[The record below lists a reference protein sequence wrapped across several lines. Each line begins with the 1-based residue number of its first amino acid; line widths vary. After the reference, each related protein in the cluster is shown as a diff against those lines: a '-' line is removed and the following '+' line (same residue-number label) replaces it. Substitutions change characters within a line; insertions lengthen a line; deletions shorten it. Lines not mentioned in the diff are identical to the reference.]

1 MQIAADAVVSIHYH
15 LRNQAGETLDKSDA
29 DRPLTY
35 IQGMGNIIPGLEDAL
50 EGKAAGAKLNVVVAP
65 EDGYGPRDESLIQVV
80 PRAAFGDVADL
91 HIGQQF
97 HADTQHG
104 PMVIQV
110 TKIDGDN
117 VTVDGNHELA
127 GVELHFDV
135 EVVAVREAT
144 EEELEH
150 GHVHDGHCGHGHH

>member
-29 DRPLTY
+29 DRPLVY
-35 IQGMGNIIPGLEDAL
+35 IHGAGNIIPGLEEAL
-50 EGKAAGAKLNVVVAP
+50 EGETVGVKMNVVVAP
-65 EDGYGPRDESLIQVV
+65 GDGYGERDDALIQVV
-80 PRAAFGDVADL
+80 PRSAFDGAEEL
-91 HIGQQF
+91 HLGQQF

-104 PMVIQV
+104 PMVIQI
-110 TKIDGDN
+110 TKIEGDQ

-135 EVVAVREAT
+135 EVVAVRAAS
-144 EEELEH
+144 EEELAH
-150 GHVHDGHCGHGHH
+150 GHVHDGHCGSHH

>member
-29 DRPLTY
+29 DRPLVY
-35 IQGMGNIIPGLEDAL
+35 IHGAGNIIPGLEEAL
-50 EGKAAGAKLNVVVAP
+50 EGETVGVKMNVVVAP
-65 EDGYGPRDESLIQVV
+65 ADGYGVRDDALIQVV
-80 PRAAFGDVADL
+80 PRSAFDGAEEL
-91 HIGQQF
+91 HLGQQF

-104 PMVIQV
+104 PMVIQI
-110 TKIDGDN
+110 TKIEGDQ

-135 EVVAVREAT
+135 EVVAVRAAS

-150 GHVHDGHCGHGHH
+150 GHVHDGHCGSHH